1 MSIAPLSMQVQGWN
15 PSVGAPSL
23 APYSMP
29 SISSAPGLDTAMNNA
44 IQPVGGYVP
53 FQNNT
58 PAGSGDAP
66 SAPATNPMAGMSP
79 GLSGLGSAAGF
90 VMGGPVGAIGGAA
103 LGTAADYLLG
113 SYQRRAQEREL
124 RKEIA
129 RRERENKR
137 LEAKADA
144 NMAYDRMRQ
153 AGQDER
159 SIEQLAFQN
168 ALTKKNQQM
177 SEQDR
182 LRQAIL
188 TARQNRQAQ
197 QDRLIQRGF

>member
-1 MSIAPLSMQVQGWN
+1 
-15 PSVGAPSL
+15 
-23 APYSMP
+23 
-29 SISSAPGLDTAMNNA
+29 
-44 IQPVGGYVP
+44 
-53 FQNNT
+53 
-58 PAGSGDAP
+58 
-66 SAPATNPMAGMSP
+66 
-79 GLSGLGSAAGF
+79 
-90 VMGGPVGAIGGAA
+90 MGGPVGAIGGAA